1 MTAARFDE
9 IGLVWRQFASTILVA
24 FVPEDR
30 EQADWRS

>member
-1 MTAARFDE
+1 MTAAGFDE